1 MWAVVSA
8 AYPAL
13 LSSSYFERIN
23 DDDDGYPTNI
33 SDYRIGYALYVL
45 SEYELVR
52 ESMIHEYAEKGKCDV
67 SLPVSYTHLTLPTIY
82 SV

>member
-1 MWAVVSA
+1 M
-8 AYPAL
+8 
-13 LSSSYFERIN
+13 EG
-23 DDDDGYPTNI
+23 GYPTNI

-67 SLPVSYTHLTLPTIY
+67 SLQNTVYVLCISESDKIWNN
-82 SV
+82 S